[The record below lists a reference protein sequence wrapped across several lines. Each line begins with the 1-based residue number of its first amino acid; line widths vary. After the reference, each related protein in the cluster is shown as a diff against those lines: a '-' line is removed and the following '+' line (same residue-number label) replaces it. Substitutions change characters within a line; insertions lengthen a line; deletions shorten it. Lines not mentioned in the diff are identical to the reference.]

1 MASRY
6 RKRGASLPANLR
18 YAQIEAAHLS
28 ALAGHAFMPY
38 AGNLMLLRAM
48 NRGYEGVVSLS
59 EAEDPTLGWGGI
71 VRGKLEIRNVPAN
84 HLNMLLE
91 PNVREVARVLME
103 AASDRQASVAAVR

>member
-1 MASRY
+1 
-6 RKRGASLPANLR
+6 
-18 YAQIEAAHLS
+18 
-28 ALAGHAFMPY
+28 
-38 AGNLMLLRAM
+38 MLLRAM

-91 PNVREVARVLME
+91 PNVREVARVLLE
-103 AASDRQASVAAVR
+103 AASDRQAGAAAVR